1 VPDLT
6 PWHWFVLAALLV
18 GAEMMVPGAFLVWI
32 GATAAV
38 VGLVA
43 LAVPNLGPMPEL
55 ALFAVLGIASI
66 AGALAL
72 RRRRRTSPTDLND
85 PIGRLIGTTT
95 VLETAIVNGRGR
107 ALVAD
112 GAWSVTGP
120 DLPEGT
126 PVRIVAATPEGLTV
140 EPIPPAVPSAD

>member
-1 VPDLT
+1 MPDLT

-18 GAEMMVPGAFLVWI
+18 GAEMVVPGAFLVWI

-43 LAVPNLGPMPEL
+43 LAVPALGTMAAL
-55 ALFAVLGIASI
+55 ALFAVLAIASI

-72 RRRRRTSPTDLND
+72 RRRRRPSSNDLND
-85 PIGRLIGTTT
+85 PMGRLVGTTT
-95 VLETAIVNGRGR
+95 VLETAIVNGHGR
-107 ALVAD
+107 ARVAD
-112 GAWSVTGP
+112 GAWTVTGP

-126 PVRIVAATPEGLTV
+126 PVRIVAATRAGLTV
-140 EPIPPAVPSAD
+140 EPI